1 MLYTFA
7 ATFVVW
13 KTLGKYGVNPI
24 GFFIV
29 DLITSWFYG
38 LSTARLAVSFYK
50 KRMREIQKWGFYSAL
65 NFLIP
70 DIYILAFARH
80 VPKDTYYIFFAVVG
94 VLAAFSIAG
103 VVQQIRSYNVEYSS
117 S

>member
-1 MLYTFA
+1 MGQGLNVPAILNLTCRGWFSNSPSRKYFG
-7 ATFVVW
+7 
-13 KTLGKYGVNPI
+13 LGN
-24 GFFIV
+24 
-29 DLITSWFYG
+29 
-38 LSTARLAVSFYK
+38 
-50 KRMREIQKWGFYSAL
+50 EIQKWGFYSAL

-103 VVQQIRSYNVEYSS
+103 VVQQIRTYNAEHREENE
-117 S
+117 